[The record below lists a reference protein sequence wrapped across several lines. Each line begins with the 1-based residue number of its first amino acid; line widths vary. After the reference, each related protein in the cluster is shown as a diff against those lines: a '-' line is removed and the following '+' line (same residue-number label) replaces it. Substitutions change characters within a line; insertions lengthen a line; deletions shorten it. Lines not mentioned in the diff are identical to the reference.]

1 MIFENATTVSIG
13 PGLPI
18 GAITTFGGD
27 LSNRE
32 QLHALESEGWLLCDG
47 SSYSTRDYPELFA
60 AIGHVHGGNE
70 SHFNVPDLIGR
81 FLRGTLHQAKGT
93 DPDAKNRLAA
103 APGGATGNTT
113 GSLQKTATGL
123 PSSLWSLSITGAHH
137 HTCGRLTANMHRA
150 WSGSTHEMAR
160 GNQTIATEPA
170 GAHFHTL
177 TGFDTATLPI
187 NVALYFVIKCRAPE
201 VPAGILPAGTIT
213 AFGGPLPHIPAGWLH
228 CDGKSYACTAYPALS
243 DTILGNFGGDGL
255 KNIHVPDLRGY
266 FLRGTSHLTNRD
278 PDADSRHALHK
289 GGNTGDNIGSV
300 EYYATASP
308 PGITT
313 TAAGAHSHQVASVP
327 VSTHTAAKGATG
339 FTAYNCIAWI
349 DDSGQTNT
357 AGEHLH
363 TITGGDLETRP
374 ENIYADF
381 LIAERDIP
389 AAAPPI
395 GTIMPFGGDI
405 TDRDV
410 QIKLQAAGWF
420 PCDGSSLR
428 RNIYRDLFNVIGTH
442 FGGAPLTFALP
453 DLRGYF
459 VTGAGKL
466 KVGTIQVIS
475 TTGLPVNPIRTTTNG
490 KHTHAIY
497 RVPAER
503 HAIDPAAGWELAAFN
518 AAESATSVDGEHR
531 HAVAGGDRESRPI
544 NVNVDYIIRFR

>member
-1 MIFENATTVSIG
+1 MTIPNATTVSN
-13 PGLPI
+13 GLPI

-27 LSNRE
+27 LSHSD
-32 QLHALESEGWLLCDG
+32 QLQALENEGWLLCDG
-47 SSYSTRDYPELFA
+47 TSYPTTDFPELYT
-60 AIGHVHGGNE
+60 AIGNAHGGDE
-70 SHFNVPDLIGR
+70 SYFNVPDLIGR
-81 FLRGTLHQAKGT
+81 FLRGTLHKARGI
-93 DPDAKNRLAA
+93 DPDAKNRVAA
-103 APGGATGNTT
+103 APGGATGNLT
-113 GSLQKTATGL
+113 GSLQTTGTGL
-123 PSSLWSLSITGAHH
+123 PTSLWSLSITGAHN

-150 WSGSTHEMAR
+150 WSGAGHEMAR

-177 TGFDTATLPI
+177 TGFENATLPI
-187 NVALYFVIKCRAPE
+187 NVALYFVIKCRAPHL
-201 VPAGILPAGTIT
+201 PAGILPAGTIT
-213 AFGGPLPHIPAGWLH
+213 AFGGPLPHIPAAWLY
-228 CDGKSYACTAYPALS
+228 CDGKPYAYADHPALS
-243 DTILGNFGGDGL
+243 EMILGNFGGDGL
-255 KNIHVPDLRGY
+255 KIINVPDLRGY

-278 PDADSRHALHK
+278 PDADTRHALHK

-313 TAAGAHSHQVASVP
+313 TPAGAHSHQVESVP
-327 VSTHTAAKGATG
+327 VSTQTAAKGAAG
-339 FTAYNCIAWI
+339 FNAYNCIAWT
-349 DDSGQTNT
+349 DDTEQTNT

-363 TITGGDLETRP
+363 TIRGGDQETRP

-381 LIAERDIP
+381 LIAAADIVG
-389 AAAPPI
+389 AAPPI

-428 RNIYRDLFNVIGTH
+428 RRTYNELFDIIGTH

-475 TTGLPVNPIRTTTNG
+475 TTGSPANPIITTSNG

-503 HAIDPAAGWELAAFN
+503 HAIDPAEGYELAAFN
-518 AAESATSVDGEHR
+518 AEESATSIDGDHT
-531 HAVAGGDRESRPI
+531 HLVAGGDRESRPI

>member
-1 MIFENATTVSIG
+1 MNIKNATTVSN
-13 PGLPI
+13 GLPI
-18 GAITTFGGD
+18 GAIATFGGD
-27 LSNRE
+27 LSNRD
-32 QLHALESEGWLLCDG
+32 QLQALEKEGWLLCDG
-47 SSYSTRDYPELFA
+47 SSFPTKEYPELYA
-60 AIGHVHGGNE
+60 AIGNAHGGDE
-70 SHFNVPDLIGR
+70 SYFNIPDLIGR
-81 FLRGTLHQAKGT
+81 FLRGTLHKARGT
-93 DPDAKNRLAA
+93 DPDAKNRVAA
-103 APGGATGNTT
+103 APGGATGNHT

-123 PSSLWSLSITGAHH
+123 PASLWSLSITGAHN

-150 WSGSTHEMAR
+150 WSGSRQEMAR
-160 GNQTIATEPA
+160 GNQTIATEPG

-177 TGFDTATLPI
+177 TGFDNATLPI
-187 NVALYFVIKCRAPE
+187 NVALYFVIKCRAPQ

-213 AFGGPLPHIPAGWLH
+213 AFGGPLPHIPAEWLY
-228 CDGKSYACTAYPALS
+228 CDGKPYAYTDHPVLS
-243 DTILGNFGGDGL
+243 ETILGNFGGDGL
-255 KNIHVPDLRGY
+255 KIINVPDLRGY

-278 PDADSRHALHK
+278 PDADTRHALHK

-313 TAAGAHSHQVASVP
+313 TTAGAHSHQVESVP
-327 VSTHTAAKGATG
+327 VSTQTAAKGATG
-339 FTAYNCIAWI
+339 FNAYNCIAWT
-349 DDSGQTNT
+349 DDTEQTNT

-363 TITGGDLETRP
+363 TIQGGDQETRP

-381 LIAERDIP
+381 LIAAADIVG
-389 AAAPPI
+389 AAPPI

-428 RNIYRDLFNVIGTH
+428 RHTYRELFDIIGTH
-442 FGGAPLTFALP
+442 FGAAPLTFALP

-475 TTGLPVNPIRTTTNG
+475 TTGSPANPIITTTNG

-503 HAIDPAAGWELAAFN
+503 HAIDPSDGYELAAFN
-518 AAESATSVDGEHR
+518 AEESETSNDGDHS
-531 HAVAGGDRESRPI
+531 HLVAGGDRESRPI
-544 NVNVDYIIRFR
+544 NVNVDYIIRFK